1 MSATTEAVDA
11 RDVEPVESFRLRARA
26 WLKENFPR
34 ETALDAWPPSAD
46 SEEDVLAAV
55 ARARQHQR
63 LLFDGG
69 LAGVCFPVE
78 YGGLGLTPAHQYA
91 LNKEIAGYAIPRAL
105 QIPSFVPCAAILYEF
120 GTEEQKRRHLPAI
133 LRGDE
138 IWMQLLSEPSGGSD
152 VAGALTTAVRDG
164 ADWILNGSK
173 IWTSGAWFAD
183 YGLCLVRT
191 NWDAPK
197 HRGLTVFIVDL
208 RAPGVEVQ
216 QLEMING
223 SREFCQE
230 FFTDVRLADADR
242 VGEVDDGWTVG
253 TRWMF
258 HEKNAMGG
266 GSPYVTGGVLVT
278 AFENADRI
286 NLEIARTSGHLDDS
300 ATLELLGESTT
311 LELARAALVE
321 RALTGMA
328 AGVFPDSAAAL
339 IRLQACVVSERHIDI
354 AMELAGAN
362 AVAAADGDPLAG
374 AGFSYLERQVTSIG
388 GGTSEMARSN
398 IAERMLAMPR
408 EISHDKNVAFRD
420 IPKGPTR
427 K

>member
-1 MSATTEAVDA
+1 MSVTATEGTVDIESVEA
-11 RDVEPVESFRLRARA
+11 FRLRARA

-34 ETALDAWPPSAD
+34 ETGLDAWPPRTD
-46 SEEDVLAAV
+46 SQEEVLAAV
-55 ARARQHQR
+55 TRARERQR
-63 LLFDGG
+63 MLYDGG
-69 LAGVCFPVE
+69 FAGVCFPKE
-78 YGGLGLTPAHQYA
+78 YGGLGLTPQHQYA
-91 LNKEIAGYAIPRAL
+91 LNKEIAGYAVPRVL
-105 QIPSFVPCAAILYEF
+105 QIPSFVPCAAVLLEF
-120 GTEEQKRRHLPAI
+120 GSEEQKRRHLPAM
-133 LRGDE
+133 LRGEE

-152 VAGALTTAVRDG
+152 VAGALTSAVRDG
-164 ADWILNGSK
+164 GEWILNGSK

-191 NWDAPK
+191 NWDVPK

-230 FFTDVRLADADR
+230 FFTDVRLADSDR

-258 HEKNAMGG
+258 HEKNALGG
-266 GSPYVTGGVLVT
+266 GSPYVTGGVLIT

-286 NLEIARTSGHLDDS
+286 NLEIARASGHLDDG
-300 ATLELLGESTT
+300 ATLELVGESHMMD
-311 LELARAALVE
+311 LARDALLDRV
-321 RALTGMA
+321 LTGMGSGA
-328 AGVFPDSAAAL
+328 LSESAAAL
-339 IRLQACVVSERHIDI
+339 IRLQAIVVAERHVNI
-354 AMELAGAN
+354 ALELAGGN
-362 AVAAADGDPLAG
+362 AVATLDGEPWAE

-388 GGTSEMARSN
+388 GGTTEMARSN
-398 IAERMLAMPR
+398 IAERVLGMPR
-408 EISHDKNVAFRD
+408 EITHDKNLSFRD
-420 IPKGPTR
+420 VPKGPDR

>member
-1 MSATTEAVDA
+1 MSATADTAQA
-11 RDVEPVESFRLRARA
+11 RDIEPVESFRLRARA
-26 WLKENFPR
+26 WLKGNFPR
-34 ETALDAWPPSAD
+34 ETAEDAWPPQAD
-46 SEEDVLAAV
+46 SEDDVLAAV
-55 ARARQHQR
+55 ARARRHQR
-63 LLFDGG
+63 LLFDGR
-69 LAGVCFPVE
+69 LAGVCFATE

-91 LNKEIAGYAIPRAL
+91 LNQEIAGYAIPRAL
-105 QIPSFVPCAAILYEF
+105 QIPSLVPCAAILSEF

-152 VAGALTTAVRDG
+152 VAGVLTTAVRDG
-164 ADWILNGSK
+164 GDWILNGSK

-183 YGLCLVRT
+183 FGLCLVRT
-191 NWDAPK
+191 NWEVPK

-208 RAPGVEVQ
+208 KAPGVEVQ

-230 FFTDVRLADADR
+230 FFTDVRLADSDR

-278 AFENADRI
+278 AFEHADRT
-286 NLEIARTSGHLDDS
+286 NLEIARARGHLEDT
-300 ATLELLGESTT
+300 ATLELLGESHM
-311 LELARAALVE
+311 LDLARGALLE

-328 AGVFPDSAAAL
+328 AGAFPDSAAAL
-339 IRLQACVVSERHIDI
+339 IRLQACVVSERHIDL
-354 AMELAGAN
+354 AMRLAGAA
-362 AVAAADGDPLAG
+362 AVAAADDDPPAS

-398 IAERMLAMPR
+398 IAERMLGMPR
-408 EISHDKNVAFRD
+408 EITHDKDVAFRD
-420 IPKGPTR
+420 VPKGPAR
-427 K
+427 Q

>member
-1 MSATTEAVDA
+1 MSVTATEGTVDIESVEA
-11 RDVEPVESFRLRARA
+11 FRLRARA

-34 ETALDAWPPSAD
+34 ETGLDAWPPRTD
-46 SEEDVLAAV
+46 SQEEVLAAV
-55 ARARQHQR
+55 TRARERQR
-63 LLFDGG
+63 MLYDGG
-69 LAGVCFPVE
+69 FAGVCFPKE
-78 YGGLGLTPAHQYA
+78 YGGLGLTPQHQYA
-91 LNKEIAGYAIPRAL
+91 LNKEIAGYAVPRVL
-105 QIPSFVPCAAILYEF
+105 QIPSFVPCAAVLLEF
-120 GTEEQKRRHLPAI
+120 GSEEQKRRHLPPM
-133 LRGDE
+133 LRGEE

-152 VAGALTTAVRDG
+152 VAGALTSAVRDG
-164 ADWILNGSK
+164 GEWILNGSK

-191 NWDAPK
+191 NWDVPK

-230 FFTDVRLADADR
+230 FFTDVRLADSDR

-258 HEKNAMGG
+258 HEKNALGG

-286 NLEIARTSGHLDDS
+286 NLEIARASGHLDDG
-300 ATLELLGESTT
+300 ATLELVGESHMMD
-311 LELARAALVE
+311 LARDALLDRV
-321 RALTGMA
+321 LTGMGSGA
-328 AGVFPDSAAAL
+328 LSESAAAL
-339 IRLQACVVSERHIDI
+339 IRLQAIVVAERHVNI
-354 AMELAGAN
+354 ALELAGGN
-362 AVAAADGDPLAG
+362 AVATLDGEPWAE

-388 GGTSEMARSN
+388 GGTTEMARSN
-398 IAERMLAMPR
+398 IAERVLGMPR
-408 EISHDKNVAFRD
+408 EITHDKNLSFRD
-420 IPKGPTR
+420 VPKGPDR